1 MGCQTSMRITTLSNS
16 DLMPMFHRIFL
27 LIGLRKTQY
36 PTPEEDVFNVAF
48 IKKNFGHKTT
58 SEIIEAFELAVTG
71 KIDVDVKHYDQFT
84 LPYFCKIMDAYRI
97 FNNERILAI
106 PPPKLK
112 EIAYQMTDAERLE
125 EIEEW
130 KKKQYDFKILP
141 LYLYDWIVKYSLHII
156 TDKIKADYY
165 SRALKM
171 HENELRRNFEL
182 YGIKQPYADFL
193 NTKKNNYENIS
204 QIDLDTITNIYR
216 RIFINEYLKSN

>member
-1 MGCQTSMRITTLSNS
+1 MECQTSMKITTLSNR

-48 IKKNFGHKTT
+48 IKKNFGHKTS

-71 KIDVDVKHYDQFT
+71 KIDVDIKHYDQFT

-97 FNNERILAI
+97 FNNNRILET

-112 EIAYQMTDAERLE
+112 EIAYQMSDAERLE

-130 KKKQYDFKILP
+130 KKKDYDFKILP
-141 LYLYDWIVKYSLHII
+141 LYLYDWIVKYSLHVI
-156 TDKIKADYY
+156 TDILKEDYY
-165 SRALKM
+165 NRAVKIY
-171 HENELRRNFEL
+171 ENELRRNFEL
-182 YGIKQPYADFL
+182 YGVKQPYADFL
-193 NTKKNNYENIS
+193 NAKKNNFENIS
-204 QIDLDTITNIYR
+204 QMDLDIITNIYR
-216 RIFINEYLKSN
+216 RIFINEYLKK